1 MQKIETTAAMKNAI
15 VALDGL
21 TKHYQVGERA
31 GGLRAAAT
39 SVFRRRMRTVRAVE
53 AVSFAIAPGEVVG
66 FLGPN
71 GAGKTTTLKMLSGL
85 LHPTAGTA
93 RVLGYVPWRRDR
105 DYLRRMTLVIGNRNQ
120 LYWDLPAMD
129 TLLVNQAIYRI
140 PENQFRA
147 TVRELTDL
155 LDLAPLLTKQVR
167 QLSLGER
174 MKCEIAAALVHR
186 PSVLFLDEPTLGLD
200 VTMQTRIRQFIR
212 DYNAR
217 TGATVLLT
225 SHYMADVEA
234 LCRRVVVIHEGRLL
248 YDGELR
254 GLAERLAPFKILGIA
269 LEAGAA
275 APDWARYGER
285 TPAPNGDDGRVQLRV
300 PKGEAARI
308 TGQLLSEYAIA
319 DLTVED
325 PPIEAVID
333 QIFQRGLADDS

>member
-1 MQKIETTAAMKNAI
+1 MKNAI
-15 VALDGL
+15 IALDGL
-21 TKHYQVGERA
+21 TKHYEVGERA
-31 GGLRAAAT
+31 GGLLAAAG
-39 SVFRRRMRTVRAVE
+39 SIFRRRMRTVRAVE

-71 GAGKTTTLKMLSGL
+71 GAGKTTTLKMLAGL

-129 TLLVNQAIYRI
+129 TLLVNQAIYRL
-140 PENQFRA
+140 PEDQFQA

-186 PSVLFLDEPTLGLD
+186 PTVLFLDEPTLGLD

-212 DYNAR
+212 DYNER

-234 LCRRVVVIHEGRLL
+234 LCRRVVVIHEGQLL
-248 YDGELR
+248 YDGDLR

-275 APDWARYGER
+275 EPDWARYGER
-285 TPAPNGDDGRVQLRV
+285 IPAPNGGDGRVHLRV
-300 PKGEAARI
+300 PKQEAARI
-308 TGQLLSEYAIA
+308 TGRLLSEYAVA

-333 QIFQRGLADDS
+333 QIFQRGLDDHS

>member
-1 MQKIETTAAMKNAI
+1 MNDAI
-15 VALDGL
+15 IALEGL

-31 GGLRAAAT
+31 GGLLAAAG
-39 SVFRRRMRTVRAVE
+39 SIFRRRMRTVRAVE

-71 GAGKTTTLKMLSGL
+71 GAGKTTTLKMLAGL

-129 TLLVNQAIYRI
+129 TLLVNQAIYRL
-140 PENQFRA
+140 PEDQFRA

-186 PSVLFLDEPTLGLD
+186 PTVLFLDEPTLGLD

-212 DYNAR
+212 DYNER

-234 LCRRVVVIHEGRLL
+234 LCRRVVVIHEGQLL
-248 YDGELR
+248 YDGDLR

-275 APDWARYGER
+275 EPDWARYGER
-285 TPAPNGDDGRVQLRV
+285 IPAPNGGDGRVHLRV
-300 PKGEAARI
+300 PKQEAARI
-308 TGQLLSEYAIA
+308 TGRLLSEYAVA

-333 QIFQRGLADDS
+333 QIFQRGLDDHS

>member
-1 MQKIETTAAMKNAI
+1 MKNSI
-15 VALDGL
+15 IALEGL
-21 TKHYQVGERA
+21 TKHYEVGERA

-85 LHPTAGTA
+85 LHPTAGSA

-129 TLLVNQAIYRI
+129 TLLVNQAIYRL
-140 PENQFRA
+140 PEGQFRA

-186 PSVLFLDEPTLGLD
+186 PAVLFLDEPTLGLD

-212 DYNAR
+212 DYNER

-234 LCRRVVVIHEGRLL
+234 LCRRVIVIHEGRLL
-248 YDGELR
+248 HDGELR

-285 TPAPNGDDGRVQLRV
+285 APAPNGDDGRVHLRV
-300 PKGEAARI
+300 PKREAAQI
-308 TGQLLSEYAIA
+308 TGRLLSENAVS

-333 QIFQRGLADDS
+333 QIFQRGLDDHSSEHE

>member
-1 MQKIETTAAMKNAI
+1 MDDAI
-15 VALDGL
+15 IALEGL

-53 AVSFAIAPGEVVG
+53 GVSFAIAPGEVVG

-129 TLLVNQAIYRI
+129 TLLVNQAIYRL
-140 PENQFRA
+140 PEDEFRA

-186 PSVLFLDEPTLGLD
+186 PTVLFLDEPTLGLD
-200 VTMQTRIRQFIR
+200 VTMQSRIRQFIR
-212 DYNAR
+212 DYNER

-234 LCRRVVVIHEGRLL
+234 LCRRVVVIHEGWLL

-254 GLAERLAPFKILGIA
+254 GLAEQLAPFKILGIA
-269 LEAGAA
+269 LGAGAA
-275 APDWARYGER
+275 EPDWTRYGER
-285 TPAPNGDDGRVQLRV
+285 TPSPDGDDGRVHLRV
-300 PKGEAARI
+300 PKQEAARI
-308 TGQLLSEYAIA
+308 TGQLLSENAVA

-333 QIFQRGLADDS
+333 QIFQRGLTDHSSEHG

>member
-1 MQKIETTAAMKNAI
+1 MENAI
-15 VALDGL
+15 IALEGL

-31 GGLRAAAT
+31 GGLLAAAG
-39 SVFRRRMRTVRAVE
+39 SIFRRRMRTVRAVE
-53 AVSFAIAPGEVVG
+53 GVSFAIAPGEVVG

-71 GAGKTTTLKMLSGL
+71 GAGKTTTLKMLAGL
-85 LHPTAGTA
+85 LHPTTGTA

-129 TLLVNQAIYRI
+129 TLLVNQAIYRL
-140 PENQFRA
+140 PEDQFRA

-186 PSVLFLDEPTLGLD
+186 PTVLFLDEPTLGLD

-212 DYNAR
+212 DYNER

-234 LCRRVVVIHEGRLL
+234 LCRRVVVIHEGQLL
-248 YDGELR
+248 YDGDLR

-275 APDWARYGER
+275 EPDWARYGER
-285 TPAPNGDDGRVQLRV
+285 IPAPNGGDGRVHLRV
-300 PKGEAARI
+300 PKQEAARI
-308 TGQLLSEYAIA
+308 TGRLLSEYAVA

-333 QIFQRGLADDS
+333 QIFQRGLDDHS

>member
-1 MQKIETTAAMKNAI
+1 
-15 VALDGL
+15 
-21 TKHYQVGERA
+21 
-31 GGLRAAAT
+31 
-39 SVFRRRMRTVRAVE
+39 
-53 AVSFAIAPGEVVG
+53 
-66 FLGPN
+66 
-71 GAGKTTTLKMLSGL
+71 MLSGL

-93 RVLGYVPWRRDR
+93 RVLGYVPWRRDH

-140 PENQFRA
+140 PEDQFRA
-147 TVRELTDL
+147 TVQELTDL

-186 PSVLFLDEPTLGLD
+186 PAVLFLDEPTLGLD

-212 DYNAR
+212 DYNER

-234 LCRRVVVIHEGRLL
+234 LCRRVVVIHEGQLL
-248 YDGELR
+248 YDGDLR
-254 GLAERLAPFKILGIA
+254 GLAERLAPFKMLGIA
-269 LEAGAA
+269 LEEGAA
-275 APDWARYGER
+275 EPDWARYGER
-285 TPAPNGDDGRVQLRV
+285 TPAPNGDDGRVHLRV
-300 PKGEAARI
+300 PKREAARI
-308 TGQLLSEYAIA
+308 TGRLLSEYAVA

-333 QIFQRGLADDS
+333 QIFQRGLDDHS

>member
-1 MQKIETTAAMKNAI
+1 
-15 VALDGL
+15 
-21 TKHYQVGERA
+21 
-31 GGLRAAAT
+31 
-39 SVFRRRMRTVRAVE
+39 MRTVRAVE
-53 AVSFAIAPGEVVG
+53 AVSFAIDPGEVVG

-93 RVLGYVPWRRDR
+93 RVLGYVPWQRDR
-105 DYLRRMTLVIGNRNQ
+105 DYLHRMTLVIGNRNQ

-129 TLLVNQAIYRI
+129 TLLVNQAIYRL
-140 PENQFRA
+140 PEDQFRA

-186 PSVLFLDEPTLGLD
+186 PTVLFLDEPTLGLD

-212 DYNAR
+212 DYNER

-234 LCRRVVVIHEGRLL
+234 LCRRVVVIHEGQLL
-248 YDGELR
+248 YDGDLR
-254 GLAERLAPFKILGIA
+254 GLAERLAPFKILGIT

-275 APDWARYGER
+275 EPDWTRYGER
-285 TPAPNGDDGRVQLRV
+285 IPAPNGGDSRVHLRV
-300 PKGEAARI
+300 PKQEAARI
-308 TGQLLSEYAIA
+308 TGRLLSEYAVA

-333 QIFQRGLADDS
+333 QIFQRGLDDHS

>member
-1 MQKIETTAAMKNAI
+1 
-15 VALDGL
+15 
-21 TKHYQVGERA
+21 
-31 GGLRAAAT
+31 
-39 SVFRRRMRTVRAVE
+39 MRTVRAVE
-53 AVSFAIAPGEVVG
+53 GVSFAIAPGEVVG

-93 RVLGYVPWRRDR
+93 RVLGYVPWRRDH

-140 PENQFRA
+140 PEDQFRA

-174 MKCEIAAALVHR
+174 MKCEVAAALVHR

-212 DYNAR
+212 DYNER

-248 YDGELR
+248 YDGDLR
-254 GLAERLAPFKILGIA
+254 GLAERLAPFKMLGIA

-275 APDWARYGER
+275 EPDWARYGER
-285 TPAPNGDDGRVQLRV
+285 TPAPNGGDGRVHLRV
-300 PKGEAARI
+300 PKQEAARI
-308 TGQLLSEYAIA
+308 TGRLLSEYAVA

-333 QIFQRGLADDS
+333 QIFQRGLDDHS

>member
-1 MQKIETTAAMKNAI
+1 MKNDI
-15 VALDGL
+15 IALDGL

-31 GGLRAAAT
+31 GGLLAAAG
-39 SVFRRRMRTVRAVE
+39 SIFRRQMRTVRAVE
-53 AVSFAIAPGEVVG
+53 DVSFVITPGEVVG

-93 RVLGYVPWRRDR
+93 RVLGYVPWKRDR
-105 DYLRRMTLVIGNRNQ
+105 DFLRRMTLVMGNRNQ

-129 TLLVNQAIYRI
+129 TLLVNQAIYGI
-140 PENQFRA
+140 PEDPFQA
-147 TVRELTDL
+147 TVQELTEL

-186 PSVLFLDEPTLGLD
+186 PTVLFLDEPTIGLD

-212 DYNAR
+212 DYNQH

-234 LCRRVVVIHEGRLL
+234 LCRRVVVIHEGQLL
-248 YDGELR
+248 YDGDLR

-269 LEAGAA
+269 LEEGAIE
-275 APDWARYGER
+275 PDWAHYGER
-285 TPAPNGDDGRVQLRV
+285 TPSPNGEDGRVHLRV
-300 PKGEAARI
+300 PKQEAAQI
-308 TGQLLSEYAIA
+308 TGRLLSEYAVA

-333 QIFQRGLADDS
+333 QIFQRGLDDHSQG

>member
-1 MQKIETTAAMKNAI
+1 MENAI
-15 VALDGL
+15 IALEGL

-31 GGLRAAAT
+31 GGLLAAAG
-39 SVFRRRMRTVRAVE
+39 SIFRRRMRTVRAVE
-53 AVSFAIAPGEVVG
+53 GVSFAIAPGEVVG

-71 GAGKTTTLKMLSGL
+71 GAGKTTTLKMLAGL
-85 LHPTAGTA
+85 LHPTTGTA

-129 TLLVNQAIYRI
+129 TLLVNQAIYRL
-140 PENQFRA
+140 PEDQFRA

-186 PSVLFLDEPTLGLD
+186 PTVLFLDEPTLGLD

-212 DYNAR
+212 DYNER

-234 LCRRVVVIHEGRLL
+234 LCRRVVVIHEGQLL
-248 YDGELR
+248 YDGDLR

-275 APDWARYGER
+275 EPDWARYGER
-285 TPAPNGDDGRVQLRV
+285 IPAPNGGDGRVHLRV
-300 PKGEAARI
+300 PKPGGCSDHGTTALRVRRCRSH
-308 TGQLLSEYAIA
+308 G
-319 DLTVED
+319 
-325 PPIEAVID
+325 
-333 QIFQRGLADDS
+333 RGPTHRGGH

>member
-1 MQKIETTAAMKNAI
+1 MNDSII
-15 VALDGL
+15 ALEGL
-21 TKHYQVGERA
+21 TKHYEVGERA
-31 GGLRAAAT
+31 GGLLAAAG

-140 PENQFRA
+140 PEDQFRA

-200 VTMQTRIRQFIR
+200 VTMQSRIRQFIR

-248 YDGELR
+248 YDGDLR

-275 APDWARYGER
+275 EPDWARYGER
-285 TPAPNGDDGRVQLRV
+285 APAPNGDDGRVHLRV
-300 PKGEAARI
+300 PKQEAARI
-308 TGQLLSEYAIA
+308 TGRLLSENAVA

-333 QIFQRGLADDS
+333 QIFQRGLTDHSSERE

>member
-1 MQKIETTAAMKNAI
+1 MNDSII
-15 VALDGL
+15 ALDGL

-39 SVFRRRMRTVRAVE
+39 SVFRRRMQTVRAVE
-53 AVSFAIAPGEVVG
+53 SVSFAIAPGEVVG

-212 DYNAR
+212 DYNER

-285 TPAPNGDDGRVQLRV
+285 TPSPNGDDGRVHLRV
-300 PKGEAARI
+300 PKQEAARI
-308 TGQLLSEYAIA
+308 TGRLLSEYAVA

-333 QIFQRGLADDS
+333 QIFQRGLTDHS

>member
-1 MQKIETTAAMKNAI
+1 MNDSII
-15 VALDGL
+15 ALEGL
-21 TKHYQVGERA
+21 TKHYEVGERA
-31 GGLRAAAT
+31 GGLLAAAG

-53 AVSFAIAPGEVVG
+53 AVTFAIDPGEVVG

-140 PENQFRA
+140 PEDQFRA

-186 PSVLFLDEPTLGLD
+186 PAVLFLDEPTLGLD

-212 DYNAR
+212 DYNER

-285 TPAPNGDDGRVQLRV
+285 APAPNGDDGRVHLRV
-300 PKGEAARI
+300 PKQEAARI
-308 TGQLLSEYAIA
+308 TGRLLSENAVA

-333 QIFQRGLADDS
+333 QIFQRGLTDHSSERE

>member
-1 MQKIETTAAMKNAI
+1 M
-15 VALDGL
+15 
-21 TKHYQVGERA
+21 
-31 GGLRAAAT
+31 
-39 SVFRRRMRTVRAVE
+39 
-53 AVSFAIAPGEVVG
+53 
-66 FLGPN
+66 
-71 GAGKTTTLKMLSGL
+71 
-85 LHPTAGTA
+85 
-93 RVLGYVPWRRDR
+93 LGYVPWQRDR
-105 DYLRRMTLVIGNRNQ
+105 DYLRRMTLVMGNRNQ

-140 PENQFRA
+140 PEDQFRA
-147 TVRELTDL
+147 TVQELTTL

-186 PSVLFLDEPTLGLD
+186 PAVLFLDEPTLGLD

-212 DYNAR
+212 DYNER

-234 LCRRVVVIHEGRLL
+234 LCRRVVVIHEGQLL
-248 YDGELR
+248 YDGDLR

-275 APDWARYGER
+275 EPDWAHYGER
-285 TPAPNGDDGRVQLRV
+285 TPAPNGDDGRVHLRV
-300 PKGEAARI
+300 PKREAARI
-308 TGQLLSEYAIA
+308 TGRLLSEYAVA

-333 QIFQRGLADDS
+333 QIFQRGLDDHS

>member
-1 MQKIETTAAMKNAI
+1 MKNAI
-15 VALDGL
+15 VVLEGL
-21 TKHYQVGERA
+21 TKHYEVGERA
-31 GGLRAAAT
+31 GGLRAAAGNI
-39 SVFRRRMRTVRAVE
+39 FRRRMRTVRAVE
-53 AVSFAIAPGEVVG
+53 AVSFAIDPGEVVG

-71 GAGKTTTLKMLSGL
+71 GAGKTTTLKMLAGL

-129 TLLVNQAIYRI
+129 TLLVNQAVYRL
-140 PENQFRA
+140 PEDQFQA

-186 PSVLFLDEPTLGLD
+186 PTVLFLDEPTLGLD

-212 DYNAR
+212 DYNER

-234 LCRRVVVIHEGRLL
+234 LCRRVVVIHEGQLL
-248 YDGELR
+248 YDGDLR

-275 APDWARYGER
+275 EPDWARYGER
-285 TPAPNGDDGRVQLRV
+285 IPAPNGGDGRVHLRV
-300 PKGEAARI
+300 PKQEAARI
-308 TGQLLSEYAIA
+308 TGRLLSEYAVA

-333 QIFQRGLADDS
+333 QIFQRGLDDHS

>member
-1 MQKIETTAAMKNAI
+1 MENAI
-15 VALDGL
+15 IALDGL

-31 GGLRAAAT
+31 GGLLAAAG
-39 SVFRRRMRTVRAVE
+39 SIFRRRMRTVRAVE
-53 AVSFAIAPGEVVG
+53 GVSFAISPGEVVG

-71 GAGKTTTLKMLSGL
+71 GAGKTTTLKMLAGL

-129 TLLVNQAIYRI
+129 TLLVNQAIYRL
-140 PENQFRA
+140 PEDQFRA

-186 PSVLFLDEPTLGLD
+186 PTVLFLDEPTLGLD

-212 DYNAR
+212 DYNER

-234 LCRRVVVIHEGRLL
+234 LCRRVVVIHEGQLL
-248 YDGELR
+248 YDGDLR

-275 APDWARYGER
+275 EPDWARYGER
-285 TPAPNGDDGRVQLRV
+285 IPAPNGGDGRVHLRV
-300 PKGEAARI
+300 PKQEAARI
-308 TGQLLSEYAIA
+308 TGRLLSEYAVA

-333 QIFQRGLADDS
+333 QIFQRGLDDHS